1 MASTY
6 CGYGFNAND
15 LDTKDLLKLMK
26 EHDAQMYAGLVEY
39 CKDTFGGCGEETLLC
54 NVDDYISGECDST
67 EDYVMKVLNACE
79 YDASGGTDIFTVY
92 GQYIVF
98 DSIRFVG
105 DNEKRTMYVR
115 TQDDFIEIVGRYLP
129 VEKLE
134 FGNIFDGVD
143 WADPNYY
150 MDN

>member
-1 MASTY
+1 MAAVY
-6 CGYGFNAND
+6 CGYGFDVND
-15 LDTKDLLKLMK
+15 LEAGDLLKLVK
-26 EHDAQMYAGLVEY
+26 EHDPGMYAGLIEY
-39 CKDTFGGCGEETLLC
+39 CMDACGGCDDETLLC
-54 NVDDYISGECDST
+54 NVDEYISRGYDST

-79 YDASGGTDIFTVY
+79 HDAAGGTDIFTVY
-92 GQYIVF
+92 GKYIVF

-105 DNEKRTMYVR
+105 DNEKRAMYVK
-115 TQDDFIEIVGRYLP
+115 TQGDFIEIVGRYLP

-150 MDN
+150 MDD